1 MNILE
6 ALVLSIPYLKK
17 ITKEDFMIGITD
29 MQKFLYYAPSSDLDF
44 GLSAGSPIPPDDA
57 NLKKALAGQL
67 SSTRIPASAY
77 GAELEAKG
85 IPVFNE
91 EGKVIGALAVAY
103 TLKTEDFLHGF
114 GDRMESV
121 SRSLTDFVASI
132 AAQSQQLAAATTEI
146 RENSGRAVSD
156 AREVNKV
163 TSFIREISEQTNML
177 GLNAAIEAARV
188 GELGAGFQVVASEV
202 RKLSV
207 DTKQATQSIEQ
218 ALNNVQESIV
228 RMQQEITSISDASN
242 EQAHLL
248 GEFSSLTDQLNNLNT
263 EFSDFTRTLLNE
275 RGHMN

>member
-1 MNILE
+1 M
-6 ALVLSIPYLKK
+6 
-17 ITKEDFMIGITD
+17 TKEDFMIGITD
-29 MQKFLYYAPSSDLDF
+29 REKFLYYAPSSDLDF
-44 GLSAGSPIPPDDA
+44 GLSAGTPIPADDA
-57 NLKKALAGQL
+57 NLKKALSGQL
-67 SSTRIPASAY
+67 SSTRLPASAY

-85 IPVFNE
+85 IPVFGE
-91 EGKVIGALAVAY
+91 DGKVVGALAVAY
-103 TLKTEDFLHGF
+103 TMKNEEFLQGF
-114 GDRMESV
+114 GDRMEAV

-146 RENSGRAVSD
+146 RENSGRAVTD

-207 DTKQATQSIEQ
+207 DTKKATQSIEQ
-218 ALNNVQESIV
+218 ALNNVQGSIL
-228 RMQQEITSISDASN
+228 RMEQEISSISDASN

-248 GEFSSLTDQLNNLNT
+248 GEFSSLTDHLNELNA
-263 EFSDFTRTLLNE
+263 EFSEFTRHLLEE
-275 RGHMN
+275 RARLT